1 MDNIKLSQEGTIL
14 VIRIDTAKRLGESK
28 SGKNTVIASSRGNA
42 NVLVGNT
49 TVTLGINAYTKA

>member
-14 VIRIDTAKRLGESK
+14 VIRIDTSKRLGESK
-28 SGKNTVIASSRGNA
+28 SDKNTVIASSRGNA